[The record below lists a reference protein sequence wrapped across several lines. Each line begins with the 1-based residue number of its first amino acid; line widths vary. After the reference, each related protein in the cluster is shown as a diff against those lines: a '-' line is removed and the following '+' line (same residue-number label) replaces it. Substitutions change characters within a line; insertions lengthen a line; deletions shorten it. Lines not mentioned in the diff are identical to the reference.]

1 VVINGV
7 ERALDGATP
16 AELHLSWMV
25 SMQERGWRWGAVK
38 DPQQRT
44 HPNLLPYSELP
55 PAEREK
61 DSLFKAIVEW
71 AKNT

>member
-1 VVINGV
+1 
-7 ERALDGATP
+7 
-16 AELHLSWMV
+16 MV